1 MKKGMKRYI
10 SMLPVD
16 DFISLGEGATPVV
29 EIPRLAE
36 EIGIRNLYVKC
47 EFQNPTGS
55 HKDRMNPLIVTRA
68 KEMGYSKIVA
78 ASSGNEGIS
87 LACYAAANEISC
99 SIVVTDAI
107 ASHWKKAIETTG
119 AELIIAKDSMSRW
132 KLIREEME
140 TENWFSATNVNVP
153 PVGSCCF
160 GVQGYKTISYE
171 IFEEMKDDIPEYI
184 LIPTSRG
191 DLLWGIY
198 EGFQDLIDA
207 EKIKEMPR
215 LVAVEPFPRL
225 EKVRSLDECI
235 KQFEG
240 NSQNT
245 PSIGG
250 NTVTVQSYLA
260 LKNSNGYAIS
270 VPASY
275 VGISVSEL
283 ARNGLYLETS
293 SALSVAGLKK
303 LVKEKKITENSKA
316 LLIATSYGF
325 KN

>member
-1 MKKGMKRYI
+1 
-10 SMLPVD
+10 
-16 DFISLGEGATPVV
+16 
-29 EIPRLAE
+29 
-36 EIGIRNLYVKC
+36 
-47 EFQNPTGS
+47 
-55 HKDRMNPLIVTRA
+55 
-68 KEMGYSKIVA
+68 
-78 ASSGNEGIS
+78 
-87 LACYAAANEISC
+87 
-99 SIVVTDAI
+99 
-107 ASHWKKAIETTG
+107 
-119 AELIIAKDSMSRW
+119 
-132 KLIREEME
+132 ME

-293 SALSVAGLKK
+293 SALSVAGVKK